1 MSVKPTRGIVSS
13 PHPTASEVGRRVL
26 NSGGTAVD
34 AAIAVAFTL
43 TVVAPSCTGIA
54 GYGGS
59 ALIYHAGDRT
69 VHTVDFTSRAP
80 GAASAAMFSVREN
93 ANGRFSVAHG
103 ANAKGPLAVDIPGVL
118 AGLALI
124 QRRYGT
130 LPLRAVVQPAVEVAT
145 VGYPVDALTV
155 QTIHEM
161 LVPNAT
167 EFPVILRAFSIN
179 GRVPEVG
186 ERLTN
191 PQLASVLDRIGRNG
205 PEAFYQGQIAQ
216 AIVDTVQRGGGLLT
230 LEDLASYEAVEPAP
244 VRCTY
249 RGLTAYAGPLPVWTH
264 RTADV
269 TGIGADGCS
278 QH

>member
-1 MSVKPTRGIVSS
+1 MCRRPARHGCGRVSDHVRGCAPCAESPRISYEVFCRTRRARSAWHGDPREQLRGQAVSVKPTRGIVSS

-80 GAASAAMFSVREN
+80 GAGSAAMFSVREN

-130 LPLRAVVQPAVEVAT
+130 LSCSEPLCSPQWKSRRSGIRWTRSRCRPSTRCWFRTPRSFPSSCVPSQLT
-145 VGYPVDALTV
+145 DAC
-155 QTIHEM
+155 
-161 LVPNAT
+161 P
-167 EFPVILRAFSIN
+167 RW
-179 GRVPEVG
+179 
-186 ERLTN
+186 
-191 PQLASVLDRIGRNG
+191 ASG
-205 PEAFYQGQIAQ
+205 
-216 AIVDTVQRGGGLLT
+216 
-230 LEDLASYEAVEPAP
+230 
-244 VRCTY
+244 
-249 RGLTAYAGPLPVWTH
+249 
-264 RTADV
+264 
-269 TGIGADGCS
+269 
-278 QH
+278 